1 MIRPLPPILFIIL
14 FFLWKKI
21 LFAISSFYKN
31 MKDRIYKCVIIFLY
45 IFLCLILLY
54 LFIELNNK
62 YKWFDLVY
70 IFNYTFFLIIG
81 LPNYFVWWYIIA
93 STTFTRTLRF
103 LNSLWDNI
111 TNDLYDLFH
120 SNPLIFSFC
129 TVLLI
134 IILIVA
140 YYAYDKYQK

>member
-1 MIRPLPPILFIIL
+1 MIRPLPPILFTIL
-14 FFLWKKI
+14 FFLWKKF

-31 MKDRIYKCVIIFLY
+31 MKDRVYKYIIIFLC

-103 LNSLWDNI
+103 LNRLWDNI
-111 TNDLYDLFH
+111 TNDLYDLFN